1 MDPYLIEDSSEQ
13 RFSGLITDGST
24 ISFAAASSSSP
35 SSSSGSGSAS
45 SSWSNSFPSLRSG
58 APAPNRNQTT
68 SHTRNPLIKASG
80 PVTSSSSSGP
90 VVGSIPP
97 TATATANEEVKQE
110 VAEPTRFQTLILKSP
125 LGLGLELSRCKR
137 TNRARIARFKDF
149 NGQIMLSLLF
159 LCENSYYLGVI
170 EYKQDVVV
178 ENPALLCS
186 PALHVGDVIVSVDQV
201 DCPTFDDAV
210 ARIRDVPVGAQLV
223 LSLLR
228 FE

>member
-35 SSSSGSGSAS
+35 SSSSGSAS
-45 SSWSNSFPSLRSG
+45 SSWSNSFSSLRSG
-58 APAPNRNQTT
+58 APAPNRNLTT
-68 SHTRNPLIKASG
+68 SLTRNPLIKASG
-80 PVTSSSSSGP
+80 PVTSSSSSSSGP
-90 VVGSIPP
+90 VVAGSIPV
-97 TATATANEEVKQE
+97 TANEEVKQE
-110 VAEPTRFQTLILKSP
+110 VAEPTRFQTLISKSS

-186 PALHVGDVIVSVDQV
+186 PALQVGDVIVSVDQV

-210 ARIRDVPVGAQLV
+210 ARIRDVPVGAQLL

>member
-45 SSWSNSFPSLRSG
+45 SRWSSSFSSLRSG

-68 SHTRNPLIKASG
+68 SLTRNPLIKASD
-80 PVTSSSSSGP
+80 PVNSSSLSSSGP

-97 TATATANEEVKQE
+97 TANEEVKQE

-186 PALHVGDVIVSVDQV
+186 PALQVGDVIVSVDQV

-210 ARIRDVPVGAQLV
+210 ARIRDVPVGAQLL